1 MNRSTK
7 TVLTVILLASMMI
20 FTHILSLTNASTVE
34 QVFFIGDET
43 KTVTLNLQ
51 ASQTVT
57 GSFNITGE
65 GRYDP
70 SIDFS
75 VIDPNGVALIDS
87 KGVLNGKN
95 FTFKAFTDGEH
106 KLIFDNYGGYDKY
119 IELAYDV
126 SFPSILDMSSSQIL
140 GIDPLLFSGIVITI
154 GAVLAILAF
163 TFYRRSHARR
173 GTTQSPIHSLNL
185 FFNIKTDT
193 IHLPEHWL
201 NLA

>member
-1 MNRSTK
+1 MKGYTLNRSMK
-7 TVLTVILLASMMI
+7 TVLIVILLASMMI
-20 FTHILSLTNASTVE
+20 FTFILSLTNASTVE

-126 SFPSILDMSSSQIL
+126 SSPSIL
-140 GIDPLLFSGIVITI
+140 GIDPLLFSGIVIAI

-163 TFYRRSHARR
+163 TFYRRSHARQR
-173 GTTQSPIHSLNL
+173 TTQSPIHSLNL